1 VRAAGARPQPVVMSL
16 PLPIRRRELLAAG
29 VPAAMLANDLRAR
42 RTTSVFR
49 GVHVGSGSLGG
60 AARRRAALL
69 TQAPSA
75 VLSHRSAAVVHG
87 FRWLPSAW
95 CDIEATVHITVPPA
109 DKHRQRVGLALHRA
123 ALDPADIVV
132 VAGER
137 CTSRARTLVDLARSS
152 EPRLLMVQLLDGE
165 LGRGCSLTE
174 LHAQLDRLAG
184 QRGVRSARDR
194 IEEARCGVD
203 SPQETEMRLILLDGG
218 VTGVR
223 PDVRIHD
230 ETGHVIARG
239 DLGDHDLMLWGEYD
253 GYVVHSQR
261 ATFRGDRAGDRW
273 LERRGWHVMRFTD
286 ADLQRPAA
294 VVREWTWA
302 QRNAPM
308 RIAAMS
314 LGRSP
319 ELAAAQRKLR
329 WPPGNADLGVVGSRQ
344 RRSRG

>member
-1 VRAAGARPQPVVMSL
+1 MSL
-16 PLPIRRRELLAAG
+16 PLPTRRGDLLAVG
-29 VPAAMLANDLRAR
+29 VPATTLDNDVRAR

-49 GVHVGSGSLGG
+49 GVHVGTDALGP

-87 FRWLPSAW
+87 LRWLPGAW
-95 CDIEATVHITVPPA
+95 FDLGATIHVTVPPA
-109 DKHRQRVGLALHRA
+109 DKHRQRVGLVLHRS
-123 ALDPADIVV
+123 ALDPADIVAV
-132 VAGER
+132 NAEP
-137 CTSRARTLVDLARSS
+137 CTSRARTLVDLARSG
-152 EPRLLMVQLLDGE
+152 EPRLLMVQILDGE
-165 LGRGCSLTE
+165 LGRGCSLE
-174 LHAQLDRLAG
+174 QLHAELDRLAG
-184 QRGVRSARDR
+184 QRGIRSARER
-194 IEEARCGVD
+194 VREARCGVD
-203 SPQETEMRLILLDGG
+203 SPQETELRLILCDGV
-218 VTGVR
+218 VTGAR

-239 DLGDHDLMLWGEYD
+239 DLCDPDLMLWGEYD
-253 GYVVHSQR
+253 GYDVHSQR

-286 ADLQRPAA
+286 ADLRRPGA

-314 LGRSP
+314 PDRSP

-329 WPPGNADLGVVGSRQ
+329 WPPGNAEPGAAGSWQ